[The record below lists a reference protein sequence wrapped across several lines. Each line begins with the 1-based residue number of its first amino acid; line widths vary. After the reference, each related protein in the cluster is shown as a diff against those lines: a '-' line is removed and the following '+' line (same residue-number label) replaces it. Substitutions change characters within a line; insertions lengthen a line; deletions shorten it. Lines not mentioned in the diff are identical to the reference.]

1 MTNRNAQGIR
11 AVLIG
16 TLALLAGCSVV
27 RQIEIRADVSG
38 QVGGDVHHIREGRD
52 YGGGK
57 FARLEI
63 ESPLYERNGVR
74 VFSSLTHESLLD
86 TGVDRGEE
94 RVHLGLSWK
103 PFR

>member
-1 MTNRNAQGIR
+1 MTNHKVQGIR

-27 RQIEIRADVSG
+27 RQIEVRADVSQ
-38 QVGGDVHHIREGRD
+38 QVGGDVHHMRDGRD
-52 YGGGK
+52 YGGGQ

-63 ESPLYERNGVR
+63 EAPLYERNDVR
-74 VFSSLTHESLLD
+74 VFGSLTHESLLD
-86 TGVDRGEE
+86 SGVDRGEE